1 MKKGDH
7 SVVMA
12 RGKGELGGGEQ
23 KGRDICNSVNNK
35 VKKPCWIIPTS
46 QSSCCLL
53 VPIDC

>member
-23 KGRDICNSVNNK
+23 KGSDICNSVNNK